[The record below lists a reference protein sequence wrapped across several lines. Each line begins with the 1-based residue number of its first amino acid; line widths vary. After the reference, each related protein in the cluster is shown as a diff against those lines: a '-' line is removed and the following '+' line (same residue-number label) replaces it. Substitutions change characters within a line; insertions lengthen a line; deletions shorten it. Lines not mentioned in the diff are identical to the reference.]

1 MTPIPADEILPRAR
15 EAAVARLD
23 WASAQCGEVRSGR
36 IDDYDVIIAA
46 AQALRDAHRPLSE
59 LVPAH
64 PRLQEARELLAEGYR
79 ANGFPENAKILLEG
93 KDDGIDRAA
102 MQAILAAFDRI
113 ERGAK

>member
-64 PRLQEARELLAEGYR
+64 PRLQEARELMAAECEKKGWLAKAVSVR
-79 ANGFPENAKILLEG
+79 AGCCDNDIGILS
-93 KDDGIDRAA
+93 A
-102 MQAILAAFDRI
+102 LAAFDRI